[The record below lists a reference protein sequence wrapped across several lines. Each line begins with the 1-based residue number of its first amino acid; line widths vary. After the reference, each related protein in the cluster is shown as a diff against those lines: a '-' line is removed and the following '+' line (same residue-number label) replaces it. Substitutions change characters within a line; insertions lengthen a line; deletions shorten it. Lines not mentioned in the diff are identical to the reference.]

1 MTGLKKATSLR
12 LLGALLAAATLPI
25 LWVSSGNE
33 ADQGPAEESPG
44 KTTIAALEGNSAPGN
59 ARRSSGSTIE
69 VGTDRLLVQLQGVA
83 RSLGSSD
90 DPDRSFEMLS
100 DLRTD
105 IESMDP
111 ESVCLD
117 FRRFLESGVDA
128 PTGLRLAA
136 GTDGMLDAWP
146 TLRVFILDRLPSV
159 DPEAGLEISL
169 RVMEEMTSP
178 DEYAIA
184 LRNLAWSDLDGDL
197 AEDLIH
203 RLDRMFSRA
212 DWVAQSSPGLLE
224 AIDAA
229 VVLPEDAGVEVALR
243 ITALGNSTGNQ
254 PLTRAAMMALDR
266 MIERNPATLVD
277 WEPAERLQPEQRA
290 SLMSRI
296 DPSEAEQLR
305 VFSDYLAGLANER
318 ELAVFSRLFP
328 NGNQLRG
335 NRLFSASLPTVSIG
349 QRREKDVR
357 ILDAIRDL
365 EFPAASPAAVALQ
378 QIRERLEAGFKS
390 SNGE

>member
-1 MTGLKKATSLR
+1 MTGPRKTTSLR
-12 LLGALLAAATLPI
+12 LLGALVAAAALGV
-25 LWVSSGNE
+25 LWLLSGHGE
-33 ADQGPAEESPG
+33 GQRPPEESPG
-44 KTTIAALEGNSAPGN
+44 NATIAAPEDHSASEAAEKRGESMIGG
-59 ARRSSGSTIE
+59 RSSHLLG
-69 VGTDRLLVQLQGVA
+69 RLHDVA
-83 RSLGSSD
+83 ASLASNDNPDRSLG
-90 DPDRSFEMLS
+90 MLS
-100 DLRTD
+100 ELRAD

-111 ESVCLD
+111 ESVSLA

-128 PTGLRLAA
+128 PTCLRLAA
-136 GTDGMLDAWP
+136 GTDGTLDAWP

-159 DPEAGLEISL
+159 DPEAGLELSL
-169 RVMEEMTSP
+169 RVMEVMTSP

-197 AEDLIH
+197 RGELIQ

-229 VVLPEDAGVEVALR
+229 VLLPEDEGVGVALR
-243 ITALGNSTGNQ
+243 ITALGNSTVNQ

-266 MIERNPATLVD
+266 IVERNPALLVD
-277 WEPAERLQPEQRA
+277 WEPGECLQPEQRA

-296 DPSEAEQLR
+296 DPSEAEQLP

-328 NGNQLRG
+328 NGNQLQG
-335 NRLFSASLPTVSIG
+335 NRLFSASLPTVSIER
-349 QRREKDVR
+349 RREKDVR

-365 EFPAASPAAVALQ
+365 EFSAGSPAAVALQ
-378 QIRERLEAGFKS
+378 QIRERLEAGMKT